1 MYHKLAPCY
10 SAGHRIFTNI
20 GFIAIILQ
28 IREASRYIM
37 IRILFLVVFI
47 ITLWVPLF
55 NRSEPSLFGFP
66 FFYWYQIAA
75 IIVSSFLIWI
85 VYIVEDKKGTDK

>member
-1 MYHKLAPCY
+1 
-10 SAGHRIFTNI
+10 
-20 GFIAIILQ
+20 
-28 IREASRYIM
+28 M

-55 NRSEPSLFGFP
+55 NRSTPSLFGFP
-66 FFYWYQIAA
+66 FFYWYQIVA

-85 VYIVEDKKGTDK
+85 VYIVEGKKAAKK